1 MDPAFEGVGQEPK
14 LWIWRIENFEV
25 KTYDE
30 AQHGKFYEGDCY
42 IILKTKLQ
50 RDQLVHDVHFWL
62 GKESSQDEWGT
73 AAIKAVELDD
83 SLGGKPV
90 QHREVQDH
98 ESALFLSYFKKG
110 VQYLKGGVASGF
122 RHVDPDDYEPAL
134 FQVKGRRNVRVSQV
148 EMGIASMNKGDCFIL
163 DTVDTIYL
171 WTGPE
176 SRRTERLKAIQSAS
190 QMRDNDH
197 AGGAKILIL
206 DESADSG
213 EFEAFFEAL
222 GGGSNDDVADAPA
235 TDDDVSHERNEQKAA
250 TLYKVSDGGDDSVE
264 IEEVGARPLTQD
276 MLHSESGSQ
285 DCFILDTG
293 AAGFFVWI
301 GRDSA
306 KAEKESA
313 MTKATKYMQ
322 QKGLPVWT
330 KVERIVEDA
339 EPAVFKQ
346 YFSRWVDDDAQV
358 GLGKVYTEEQIAE
371 SLPNLDLSAHSPA
384 EQRHII
390 QKSAGAAIGFMPD
403 DASGQLEIFRVEEM
417 DLAPV
422 AEEAHG
428 MFFGG
433 DSYVLKYTYEKE
445 GREQYIIYFWQGKE
459 SSNDEKAASALQAV
473 KMDDDLGGKAVQV
486 RVSQGEEP
494 RHFLMLFKG
503 KMVVFM
509 GGHASGFKNV
519 HDHDTYDADGTRMF
533 HVRGLSEADTRAVQV
548 PEQAAYLSPDDVFV
562 LETPGTTYIWNGQ
575 ESCEEE
581 RAVAP
586 GIAALV
592 SPDSEP
598 TVINQ
603 GEEPEEF
610 WAALD
615 ASADQIGHHEP
626 SSPQRAKKMVHCTIN
641 SSGNFIVNDV
651 DGFEQDDL
659 NDDDVMLVDTGDEVY
674 CWIGND
680 ASAMEKEKSFEFAK
694 KFVQTDPSPRSDATV
709 IQVKEGNEPAAF
721 KALFPSWDD
730 AFFEVPSD
738 NRPKYDDVKSMIARF
753 NESM

>member
-1 MDPAFEGVGQEPK
+1 MDPAFEGVGQEAK
-14 LWIWRIENFEV
+14 LWIWRIEDFEV
-25 KTYDE
+25 KPYAE
-30 AQHGKFYEGDCY
+30 NQYGKFYEGDCY
-42 IILKTKLQ
+42 IVLKTTLKG
-50 RDQLVHDVHFWL
+50 DQLIHDVHFWL

-90 QHREVQDH
+90 QHREVQGH
-98 ESALFLSYFKKG
+98 ESALFLSYFKKAG
-110 VQYLKGGVASGF
+110 IQYLKGGVASGF

-134 FQVKGRRNVRVSQV
+134 FQVKGRRNVRVTQV
-148 EMGIASMNKGDCFIL
+148 EMGVGSMNKGDCFIL
-163 DTVDTIYL
+163 DTVDTVYV

-176 SRRTERLKAIQSAS
+176 SRRTERLKAIQSATE
-190 QMRDNDH
+190 MRDNDH
-197 AGGAKILIL
+197 AGGAKVLIL
-206 DESADSG
+206 DEFADGG

-235 TDDDVSHERNEQKAA
+235 ADDDVSHERNEQKEV

-264 IEEVGARPLTQD
+264 IEEVGGRPLTQD
-276 MLHSESGSQ
+276 MLKSESGSQ

-293 AAGFFVWI
+293 ASGFFVWI
-301 GRDSA
+301 GREST

-313 MTKATKYMQ
+313 VNKATKYME

-346 YFSRWVDDDAQV
+346 YFERWVDDDEQV
-358 GLGKVYTEEQIAE
+358 GLGKVYTQEQIAE
-371 SLPNLDLSAHSPA
+371 SLPNLDLSARSP
-384 EQRHII
+384 EERRHLVK
-390 QKSAGAAIGFMPD
+390 KSAGSAIGFMPD
-403 DASGQLEIFRVEEM
+403 DASGAVEIYRIEEM
-417 DLAPV
+417 ELAPV

-433 DSYVLKYTYEKE
+433 DSYVIKYTYEKE
-445 GREQYIIYFWQGKE
+445 GREQYIIYFWQGNE
-459 SSNDEKAASALQAV
+459 SSQDEKAASALQAV
-473 KMDDDLGGKAVQV
+473 KMDDELGGKAVQV
-486 RVSQGEEP
+486 RISQGEEP

-503 KMVVFM
+503 KMIVFM

-533 HVRGLSEADTRAVQV
+533 HVRGTCEADTRAVQV

-562 LETPGTTYIWNGQ
+562 LETPGATYIWNGQ
-575 ESCEEE
+575 QACEEE
-581 RAVAP
+581 KSVSAS
-586 GIAALV
+586 IAALV
-592 SPDSEP
+592 SPDAEP
-598 TVINQ
+598 QVINQ

-615 ASADQIGHHEP
+615 ASPDQMGSHQP
-626 SSPQRAKKMVHCTIN
+626 SSPVRGKKLIHCSIN
-641 SSGNFIVNDV
+641 KSGNFIVDEL

-674 CWIGND
+674 CWIGSE
-680 ASAMEKEKSFEFAK
+680 ASAMEKEKAFQLAK
-694 KFVQTDPSPRSDATV
+694 KFVETDPSPRKDATV
-709 IQVKEGNEPAAF
+709 IQVKEGNEPASF
-721 KALFPSWDD
+721 KALFPSWNDSL
-730 AFFEVPSD
+730 FEE
-738 NRPKYDDVKSMIARF
+738 RPKYDDVKSMIAQF
-753 NESM
+753 NASM